1 MNTLINTSTLLVILT
16 LFLVVSTSTFNIIE
30 ESYINNS
37 SFNTVEVYNESV
49 IDQQIQEFDFKD
61 EKYINDIEL

>member
-49 IDQQIQEFDFKD
+49 IDQQIQEFNFKD